1 MQSFLAELAQ
11 KNTGAIRCLCFS
23 AEAAGC
29 RCPSDS
35 FGGRGETRGRLFVSH
50 DSLHG
55 ECHGLV
61 GRTVAHGDLLEEG
74 SRLFGREM
82 HRKEH
87 LLAGLYGLAVVC
99 DLRAVARR
107 VGLYHHDGLVR
118 TVPGSDAHLAAP
130 AERKLAQIDR
140 PVVEQQH
147 LVGIRFTALHIDRL
161 LQRGEVGSGQS
172 PRPVRCATTG
182 DERQQQQQNPM
193 SVDHGRQFSGTYS
206 PSWVSIFSKVDLN
219 KFHIEAFAIG
229 FPTNTIRLYL
239 SNSII

>member
-23 AEAAGC
+23 AEAAGY
-29 RCPSDS
+29 RCPSES
-35 FGGRGETRGRLFVSH
+35 FGGRGETRERLFVSH

-74 SRLFGREM
+74 SRLLGRET

-87 LLAGLYGLAVVC
+87 LPAGLYGLAVVC

-118 TVPGSDAHLAAP
+118 TVLRSDAHLTAP
-130 AERKLAQIDR
+130 AERELAQIDR
-140 PVVEQQH
+140 PAVEQQH
-147 LVGIRFTALHIDRL
+147 LVGIRFAALHIDRL
-161 LQRGEVGSGQS
+161 LQRGEVGRGQS

-182 DERQQQQQNPM
+182 DERQ
-193 SVDHGRQFSGTYS
+193 
-206 PSWVSIFSKVDLN
+206 
-219 KFHIEAFAIG
+219 
-229 FPTNTIRLYL
+229 
-239 SNSII
+239 

>member
-1 MQSFLAELAQ
+1 M
-11 KNTGAIRCLCFS
+11 
-23 AEAAGC
+23 
-29 RCPSDS
+29 
-35 FGGRGETRGRLFVSH
+35 
-50 DSLHG
+50 
-55 ECHGLV
+55 
-61 GRTVAHGDLLEEG
+61 AHGDLLEEG
-74 SRLFGREM
+74 SRLLGRET

-87 LLAGLYGLAVVC
+87 LPAGLYGFAVVC

-118 TVPGSDAHLAAP
+118 AVLRSDAHLTAP

-147 LVGIRFTALHIDRL
+147 LVGIRFAALHIDRL

-172 PRPVRCATTG
+172 SRPVRCCATTG

-206 PSWVSIFSKVDLN
+206 PSWASIFSNVDSN
-219 KFHIEAFAIG
+219 KFHIASPLSGLPIS
-229 FPTNTIRLYL
+229 TIRLL
-239 SNSII
+239 RSSKND

>member
-1 MQSFLAELAQ
+1 M
-11 KNTGAIRCLCFS
+11 IRCLCFS

-35 FGGRGETRGRLFVSH
+35 VGGRGETRGRLFVSH

-74 SRLFGREM
+74 SRLLGRET

-107 VGLYHHDGLVR
+107 VGLYPPRRACPSRSWLR
-118 TVPGSDAHLAAP
+118 RAPRGSRRAGARP
-130 AERKLAQIDR
+130 DR
-140 PVVEQQH
+140 PS
-147 LVGIRFTALHIDRL
+147 RRRTAALRRHPFRGSPYRPSPPARRGWQWPKPETRPLRHDR
-161 LQRGEVGSGQS
+161 R
-172 PRPVRCATTG
+172 RAATTAAKSNVC
-182 DERQQQQQNPM
+182 RSWP
-193 SVDHGRQFSGTYS
+193 SVFGN
-206 PSWVSIFSKVDLN
+206 IFPVVGE
-219 KFHIEAFAIG
+219 HI
-229 FPTNTIRLYL
+229 LQ
-239 SNSII
+239 S